1 MHTTACGRTAADAM
15 LAAIAKK
22 YAKCQVER
30 SLPMRWVLSAFC
42 GVALL
47 AGCNGQGQTVDPFL
61 GRTTIPPPGTG
72 QVIMPGTAQPY
83 YQGNPLPA
91 TPMPGSPAPLVSPP
105 VGSSYRETDLGQ
117 RMVET
122 PAEREYR
129 VGRVATADLASE
141 VRAVGVV
148 VPLGDPRKVTAN
160 ENQGLEVGLPA
171 SEWQN
176 TPETGTSHDGIA
188 ASSYIRIPGDS
199 LTNTPPDRFADP
211 QAASLNFANNA
222 SAVPTLAKS
231 LTVPAS
237 FQPPTGAID
246 ISELPQASRSRT
258 SNRRTTPAVFD
269 SRSTSPRVA
278 LPSSNGTTRRQTSQ
292 YGYASDHAWLKGQL
306 EYLRSKQEW
315 KLRYIPIDG
324 ETDEYGGSVVIKDSS
339 RLKDYEAGQFVT
351 IKGSIDKASTGT
363 SSFAPS
369 FRVERINMTTE

>member
-1 MHTTACGRTAADAM
+1 
-15 LAAIAKK
+15 
-22 YAKCQVER
+22 
-30 SLPMRWVLSAFC
+30 MRWVLPAFC
-42 GVALL
+42 GIALL

-72 QVIMPGTAQPY
+72 QVITPGTAQPY

-105 VGSSYRETDLGQ
+105 VGSSYRKTDLGQ

-141 VRAVGVV
+141 VLAVGVV
-148 VPLGDPRKVTAN
+148 VPLGDPQEITAD

-176 TPETGTSHDGIA
+176 TPETGTLHDIVA
-188 ASSYIRIPGDS
+188 ASSHIRIPGDS

-211 QAASLNFANNA
+211 QAVSLNFANNA
-222 SAVPTLAKS
+222 SAVPALAKS
-231 LTVPAS
+231 LTAPAG
-237 FQPPTGAID
+237 FQPPSGAID
-246 ISELPQASRSRT
+246 ISELPRASRSRT
-258 SNRRTTPAVFD
+258 SDRRTTPVVFEP
-269 SRSTSPRVA
+269 RSTSPRVA

-292 YGYASDHAWLKGQL
+292 YGYASDHTWLKGQL
-306 EYLRSKQEW
+306 EYLSSKKEW

-339 RLKDYEAGQFVT
+339 RLKDCEAGQFVT
-351 IKGSIDKASTGT
+351 IQGSIDKASTGAG
-363 SSFAPS
+363 SFAPS
-369 FRVERINMTTE
+369 YSIERIKKITE